1 MFGHNKLLREGAQ
14 ARGVILDLT
23 PHIEPGRAAGTV
35 TGAAGMQQHVQAEP
49 AWTSAYEFKARI
61 AFDDGVTAE
70 ETFKTDWSDWTKVG
84 YANNAIFASLDRRFQ
99 PGQAVP
105 VRYNSGNHR
114 KVVLD
119 LPALQEEIYASWQ
132 PIE

>member
-1 MFGHNKLLREGAQ
+1 MFGHKKLLREGAQ
-14 ARGVILDLT
+14 AQGVILDLT

-35 TGAAGMQQHVQAEP
+35 TGAGGMQQHVEAEP
-49 AWTSAYEFKARI
+49 AWTSAYEFKVRI

-84 YANNAIFASLDRRFQ
+84 YPGNVIFASLGTRLQ

-105 VRYNSGNHR
+105 VRYDSRNHG

-132 PIE
+132 PVE